1 MNWSTQWSPAK
12 RNFYEIIVWY
22 TKRKIFEKCMLMSF
36 ILESI
41 SWTLLSRGT
50 SLILGLTMKVL
61 VMCIIESDSKDI
73 LSMRMRIKRMIM
85 SLRIM
90 LNKFR
95 KILIF
100 GISRIKCRIKIILL
114 KIHITKKIIIIKISL
129 KMRCLTIRISKLL
142 LLLKWKLYRTTTGFK
157 FDFGG

>member
-1 MNWSTQWSPAK
+1 
-12 RNFYEIIVWY
+12 
-22 TKRKIFEKCMLMSF
+22 MLMSC
-36 ILESI
+36 ILASI
-41 SWTLLSRGT
+41 SWTLLSKGT

-142 LLLKWKLYRTTTGFK
+142 LLLKWKLYRTTSWFK

>member
-1 MNWSTQWSPAK
+1 
-12 RNFYEIIVWY
+12 
-22 TKRKIFEKCMLMSF
+22 
-36 ILESI
+36 
-41 SWTLLSRGT
+41 
-50 SLILGLTMKVL
+50 MKAL

-85 SLRIM
+85 SLKIM

-142 LLLKWKLYRTTTGFK
+142 LLLK
-157 FDFGG
+157 

>member
-1 MNWSTQWSPAK
+1 
-12 RNFYEIIVWY
+12 
-22 TKRKIFEKCMLMSF
+22 L
-36 ILESI
+36 ILE
-41 SWTLLSRGT
+41 
-50 SLILGLTMKVL
+50 LTMKVL

-100 GISRIKCRIKIILL
+100 GISRINFRIKIILL
-114 KIHITKKIIIIKISL
+114 KIRITKKIIIIKIML
-129 KMRCLTIRISKLL
+129 KMMSLTIRISKLL
-142 LLLKWKLYRTTTGFK
+142 ILLK
-157 FDFGG
+157 

>member
-1 MNWSTQWSPAK
+1 M
-12 RNFYEIIVWY
+12 
-22 TKRKIFEKCMLMSF
+22 
-36 ILESI
+36 ILE
-41 SWTLLSRGT
+41 
-50 SLILGLTMKVL
+50 LTMKVL

-100 GISRIKCRIKIILL
+100 GISRINFRIKIILL
-114 KIHITKKIIIIKISL
+114 KIRITKKIIIIKIML
-129 KMRCLTIRISKLL
+129 KMMSLTIRISKLL
-142 LLLKWKLYRTTTGFK
+142 ILLK
-157 FDFGG
+157 